1 MAGDINVSIVKD
13 GLRAALS
20 FVPLGTLRRIQFAN
34 ELQLSILKDMTSRL
48 ETTNNQVNIIQKHI
62 EELPM
67 PPRLSIKER
76 YARLKQLKIQKDV
89 LLDKMTRYLDCLSLF
104 DSPDWWRE

>member
-1 MAGDINVSIVKD
+1 MADDIDVSIVKA

-20 FVPLGTLRRIQFAN
+20 FVSLGTLRRIQFAN
-34 ELQLSILKDMTSRL
+34 ELQLAILKDMTSRL
-48 ETTNNQVNIIQKHI
+48 EITNIQVNIIQKHI

-67 PPRLSIKER
+67 PPKLSIKER
-76 YARLKQLKIQKDV
+76 YTRLKQLKIQKDI